1 MKMNFIILDGY
12 CILCSRLADF
22 LIKRDKNN
30 IFLFLNNE
38 SFEAKNLLKEFNKKD
53 KTLEYI
59 VYIKDK
65 NIYIKSEAIFEIIK
79 ELSLMWNIF
88 RVFRFLPLKF
98 RDSTYDFV
106 ASNRYKI
113 FGKNKVCR
121 VFKDKG

>member
-53 KTLEYI
+53 KVSKLT
-59 VYIKDK
+59 K
-65 NIYIKSEAIFEIIK
+65 EAFERG
-79 ELSLMWNIF
+79 LY
-88 RVFRFLPLKF
+88 LK
-98 RDSTYDFV
+98 
-106 ASNRYKI
+106 
-113 FGKNKVCR
+113 
-121 VFKDKG
+121 

>member
-1 MKMNFIILDGY
+1 MKKNFIILDGY

-38 SFEAKNLLKEFNKKD
+38 SFEAKNLLKKFNKKD

-79 ELSLMWNIF
+79 ELPKSWNIL
-88 RVFRFLPLKF
+88 RVFRILPLTF
-98 RDSTYDFV
+98 RDYVYDFV